1 MDENLVS
8 LLEMYLGLD
17 SVSLM
22 ALLMVVKMADCL
34 VSTWVPC

>member
-8 LLEMYLGLD
+8 LLEMYLGLG

-22 ALLMVVKMADCL
+22 ALLMVARMADCL
-34 VSTWVPC
+34 VLTWVPC